1 MSGGPREFVEVLAGV
16 YRDSVTLMRVSRSVG
31 ELSGIDAAMAAMGTE
46 LNLEVLARMGFA
58 VPDGAG
64 PADLVVAVRTTEDGT
79 DGDDAANGPD
89 GADGA
94 NGPAGALERAR
105 EALDGLLR
113 DAGPG
118 AGGGVP
124 FGEGPPARTTAS
136 AAARADA
143 NLALLSVP
151 GPHVFPEAMDALDA
165 GLNVMIFSDNVPLDQ
180 EVALKEAAAR
190 RGLLVMGPDCGTA
203 VVGGA
208 GLGFANAVRPGPVGV
223 VAASGTGAQQLMCL
237 LDAAGVGV
245 RHVLGVGGRDLSPA
259 VSGRSS
265 LAALAA
271 LGADPATELI
281 VLVAKAPAARSADL
295 IREAARRLDTPVV
308 LALPAPG
315 GDDVAGGLTAAAER
329 VLKAL
334 GRPVPDWPRWPAV
347 RSRAPGA
354 GAGALRGLF
363 AGGTLR
369 DEAEAV
375 ARDLLGWDLE
385 RGGHR
390 LRDFGDDAY
399 TRGRPHPM
407 IDPTLRL
414 EALAREAADPACGV
428 LLLDAVLGYGADPDP
443 AASFAPALA
452 AALDGRD
459 GLAAVVSLCGTPAD
473 PQDRDRQAAAFAGA
487 GADVYA
493 SNAEAARRAAHLAA
507 GTAGGRA
514 EEPHGTRRGDAD
526 G

>member
-190 RGLLVMGPDCGTA
+190 RGLLVMGPTAGRRWSAARASGSPTRCGRA
-203 VVGGA
+203 PSA
-208 GLGFANAVRPGPVGV
+208 SSRRPAP
-223 VAASGTGAQQLMCL
+223 ARSSSCACWTRRASASGTCSASAGATCRPPS
-237 LDAAGVGV
+237 AGA
-245 RHVLGVGGRDLSPA
+245 R
-259 VSGRSS
+259 RSRRS
-265 LAALAA
+265 R
-271 LGADPATELI
+271 
-281 VLVAKAPAARSADL
+281 RSA
-295 IREAARRLDTPVV
+295 P
-308 LALPAPG
+308 
-315 GDDVAGGLTAAAER
+315 
-329 VLKAL
+329 
-334 GRPVPDWPRWPAV
+334 
-347 RSRAPGA
+347 
-354 GAGALRGLF
+354 
-363 AGGTLR
+363 
-369 DEAEAV
+369 
-375 ARDLLGWDLE
+375 
-385 RGGHR
+385 
-390 LRDFGDDAY
+390 
-399 TRGRPHPM
+399 
-407 IDPTLRL
+407 
-414 EALAREAADPACGV
+414 
-428 LLLDAVLGYGADPDP
+428 
-443 AASFAPALA
+443 
-452 AALDGRD
+452 
-459 GLAAVVSLCGTPAD
+459 
-473 PQDRDRQAAAFAGA
+473 
-487 GADVYA
+487 
-493 SNAEAARRAAHLAA
+493 
-507 GTAGGRA
+507 
-514 EEPHGTRRGDAD
+514 TRRRS
-526 G
+526 